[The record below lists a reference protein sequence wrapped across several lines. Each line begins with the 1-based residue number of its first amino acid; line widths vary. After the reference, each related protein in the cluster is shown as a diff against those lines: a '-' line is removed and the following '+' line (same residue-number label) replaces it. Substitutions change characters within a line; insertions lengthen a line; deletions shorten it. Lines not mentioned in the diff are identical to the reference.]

1 MPPPCNGFQNFGA
14 FSPHA
19 SQFWAKQTPD
29 AIGPVAQSLAFPK
42 GAYVLFSQCLGTLG
56 PSTQALP
63 VLSSA
68 EAYGGNLSNQWST
81 SVPSL
86 GMTTPGK
93 GVLGQSRPGTPDP
106 NLGFCLP
113 GRPGLPR
120 ELGAAHHRPG
130 ARGGLHLL
138 PEAAAAPDD

>member
-1 MPPPCNGFQNFGA
+1 MFY
-14 FSPHA
+14 SA
-19 SQFWAKQTPD
+19 SVWVP
-29 AIGPVAQSLAFPK
+29 G
-42 GAYVLFSQCLGTLG
+42 LG